1 MVYQDPQFDRNRA
14 KYRPKG
20 PTTILSGL
28 GRQTTKGRRGR
39 PRGRLGFMESL
50 FLQLL
55 NGTDTFV
62 VNFSRWLALLGDGP
76 RLPEFILTPDTW

>member
-1 MVYQDPQFDRNRA
+1 
-14 KYRPKG
+14 
-20 PTTILSGL
+20 
-28 GRQTTKGRRGR
+28 
-39 PRGRLGFMESL
+39 MESL